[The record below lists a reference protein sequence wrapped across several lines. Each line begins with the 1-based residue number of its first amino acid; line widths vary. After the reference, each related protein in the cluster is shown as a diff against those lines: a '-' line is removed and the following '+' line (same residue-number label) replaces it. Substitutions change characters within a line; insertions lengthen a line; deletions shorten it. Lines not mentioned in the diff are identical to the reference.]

1 MRAEV
6 VALYCASFHSSS
18 DEYPSIFT
26 SYSGQ
31 QQRHSEDFQGL
42 SRNGEC
48 RRYLVLTD
56 LLSIP
61 PRKTL
66 RMYNTPCS
74 SSWSALVINLHTFL
88 FLDVDAP
95 EGIRA
100 LEFYDP
106 VAKKHGQAHMQARL
120 GITQW
125 LIKEGIARVEEIRA
139 ADGTLEDLYIRVGP
153 LEFVCIRIHNSLC
166 NRSSTGTRS

>member
-1 MRAEV
+1 
-6 VALYCASFHSSS
+6 
-18 DEYPSIFT
+18 
-26 SYSGQ
+26 
-31 QQRHSEDFQGL
+31 
-42 SRNGEC
+42 
-48 RRYLVLTD
+48 
-56 LLSIP
+56 
-61 PRKTL
+61 
-66 RMYNTPCS
+66 MYNTPCS